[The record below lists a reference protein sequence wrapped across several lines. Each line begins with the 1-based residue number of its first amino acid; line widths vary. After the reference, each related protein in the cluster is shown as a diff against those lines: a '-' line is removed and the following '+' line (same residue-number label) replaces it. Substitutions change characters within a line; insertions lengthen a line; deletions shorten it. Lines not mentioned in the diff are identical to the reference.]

1 MSSIESTRWALQD
14 LLTDW
19 ASESLPDTTVSGV
32 SLDSRLV
39 ERGDLYLAVDGAVTH
54 GMRYAQAAI
63 DAGAAAVVIATDDVD
78 SFADVIQTIR
88 ENGVP
93 VVAVDDL
100 TSRCADIAARFY
112 GYPDRSMTV
121 IAVTGTDGKTS
132 VCRFIAQAFDAV
144 GKRCGYIGTLG
155 WGLGDQLDGTEL
167 TTPDVVSLRRM
178 LASLHHKGAELV
190 ALEASSHG
198 LAEQRLKGLSIDV
211 AVLTNFGRD
220 HLDYHKTVEHYKAS
234 KASLFSWPDLSF
246 MVLNEAD
253 SLGRELLAGK
263 PSAVQQ
269 IAYRAERPGA
279 DIESTA
285 VERDNVLSL
294 YACDVKADDTGLSF
308 TLSEGDQSAY
318 VSTSLLGQFNVDNL
332 LACYASLRACGVAAN
347 EARHGLSVVKPVEG
361 RMERFGGKGSPTV
374 VVDFSHTPQAL
385 SVAIES
391 VRVHCRG
398 NLWVVF
404 GCGGDRDPGKR
415 APMARA
421 AEQADYIVLTDDN
434 PRTEASEDIIAA
446 AMKGFEKPE
455 EVMVLANRSQAIR
468 YAVSNA
474 KPNDLVLV
482 AGKGHEDYQIIG
494 NTRFPFSDREEVLAA
509 LGVAS

>member
-1 MSSIESTRWALQD
+1 MSRSQSTSWTLNV

-19 ASESLPDTTVSGV
+19 VSESLPDTPVSGV
-32 SLDSRLV
+32 SLDSRLI

-54 GMRYAQAAI
+54 GMRYAQAAV
-63 DAGAAAVVIATDDVD
+63 DAGAAAVVIASDDVE
-78 SFADVIQTIR
+78 SFADVIETIR
-88 ENGVP
+88 KRGVP
-93 VVAVDDL
+93 VIAVDDL
-100 TSRCADIAARFY
+100 ASQCADIAARFY
-112 GYPDRSMTV
+112 DYPDRAMTV

-155 WGLGDQLDGTEL
+155 WGLGDQLDSTEL

-178 LASLHHKGAELV
+178 LASLQREGAELV

-234 KASLFSWPDLSF
+234 KASLFSWPDLSA
-246 MVLNEAD
+246 MVLNETD
-253 SLGRELLAGK
+253 SLGRELLAEA
-263 PSAVQQ
+263 SSSVRQ
-269 IAYRAERPGA
+269 IAYRAERLGA
-279 DIESTA
+279 EIELSTQL
-285 VERDNVLSL
+285 RDNVLSL
-294 YACDVKADDTGLSF
+294 CACDVKADDTGLSF
-308 TLSEGDQSAY
+308 TLSEGNQSSHI
-318 VSTSLLGQFNVDNL
+318 STSLLGQFNVDNL

-347 EARHGLSVVKPVEG
+347 EACHGLSVVKPVEG
-361 RMERFGGKGSPTV
+361 RMERFGGQGSPTV

-421 AEQADYIVLTDDN
+421 AEQADYVVLTDDN

-455 EVMVLANRSQAIR
+455 DVMVLANRSKAIR
-468 YAVSNA
+468 HAVSQA

-494 NTRFPFSDREEVLAA
+494 NTRYPFSDREEVLAA
-509 LGVAS
+509 LEVAS

>member
-1 MSSIESTRWALQD
+1 MSCVESTSWTLNA

-19 ASESLPDTTVSGV
+19 VSDSLPDTPVGGV
-32 SLDSRLV
+32 SVDSRLI
-39 ERGDLYLAVDGAVTH
+39 ERGDLYLAVDGSVTH
-54 GMRYAQAAI
+54 GMRYAQAAV
-63 DAGAAAVVIATDDVD
+63 DAGAAAVLIASDDVD
-78 SFADVIQTIR
+78 TFGELIETIR
-88 ENGVP
+88 NSGVP

-100 TSRCADIAARFY
+100 ASQCADIAARFY
-112 GYPDRSMTV
+112 GYPDRSMTL

-132 VCRFIAQAFDAV
+132 VCRFIAQAFSAA

-155 WGLGDQLDGTEL
+155 WGLGDALNSTEL

-178 LASLHHKGAELV
+178 LASLQRDGAELV

-198 LAEQRLKGLSIDV
+198 LAEQRLKELSIDV
-211 AVLTNFGRD
+211 AVLTNLGRD

-234 KASLFSWPDLSF
+234 KASLFSWPGLTT
-246 MVLNEAD
+246 MVLNEGD
-253 SLGRELLAGK
+253 SFGRELLADK
-263 PSAVQQ
+263 PSSTRQ
-269 IAYRAERPGA
+269 IAYKTECLGA
-279 DIESTA
+279 NVESSSLG
-285 VERDNVLSL
+285 RDDVLSL
-294 YACDVKADDTGLSF
+294 YACDVTADDTGLSF
-308 TLSEGDQSAY
+308 TLSEGGHSAH

-332 LACYASLRACGVAAN
+332 LACYASLRACGIAAN
-347 EARHGLSVVKPVEG
+347 EARHGLSAVKPVEG
-361 RMERFGGKGSPTV
+361 RMERFGGQGSPTI

-415 APMARA
+415 APMARV

-446 AMKGFEKPE
+446 AMKGFERPE
-455 EVMVLANRSQAIR
+455 DVIVLADRSKAIRHAVSQA
-468 YAVSNA
+468 
-474 KPNDLVLV
+474 KPDDLVLV

-494 NTRFPFSDREEVLAA
+494 NTRYPFSDREEVLAA
-509 LGVAS
+509 LEVAS